1 MDLQSKPKPKG
12 LNKHYK
18 LTEICDGQMSER
30 ILTRQERDEL
40 DPNEVDVQIDETQR
54 TIAVKRKED
63 AESITYGPRDMPGFA
78 KLEWD
83 LLSDTYF
90 SGGDQLNLGHDWSTH
105 QKVRRL
111 RRFFG
116 DSKGRERF
124 FITTA
129 KPYGI
134 ALNLARSWRFIE
146 ALAE

>member
-1 MDLQSKPKPKG
+1 MDARQRPRGIK
-12 LNKHYK
+12 KHYK
-18 LTEICDGQMSER
+18 LTEICNGQMTER
-30 ILTRQERDEL
+30 VLTRQERDNL
-40 DPNEVDVQIDETQR
+40 DPDDVDVQIDEPQH
-54 TIAVKRKED
+54 TISIKPEDD
-63 AESITYGPRDMPGFA
+63 AESVTSGPEDMSGFGEG
-78 KLEWD
+78 EWN

-90 SGGDQLNLGHDWSTH
+90 SGGDLHELEPDWSTH